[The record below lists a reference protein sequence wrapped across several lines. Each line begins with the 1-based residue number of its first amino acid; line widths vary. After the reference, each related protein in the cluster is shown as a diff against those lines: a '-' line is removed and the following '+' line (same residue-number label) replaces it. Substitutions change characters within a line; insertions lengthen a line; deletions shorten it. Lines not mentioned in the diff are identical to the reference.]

1 MTLAAQRLQVLLV
14 EDDAILAFA
23 MREFLVA
30 SGYVVETVGDGEQA
44 LRAFADR
51 PADVLVTDLNM
62 PRLHGRDLIIQLRQ
76 TWPFLPVVVV
86 TGCMPTDR
94 LADIQRD
101 HLGPTVLVEKPASP
115 EYLLAVLDTV
125 FTA

>member
-1 MTLAAQRLQVLLV
+1 MTMAAKKFQVLLV
-14 EDDAILAFA
+14 EDDALSAWA
-23 MREFLVA
+23 MEEYLTSA
-30 SGYVVETVGDGEQA
+30 GYVVETVGDGEQA
-44 LRAFADR
+44 LFAFTDR
-51 PADVLVTDLNM
+51 PADVLVTDLNI
-62 PRLHGRDLIIQLRQ
+62 PGLHGLELIRRLRE

-86 TGCMPTDR
+86 TGHPPADR

-115 EYLLAVLDTV
+115 EHVLAVLDTV